1 ICENCKQFY
10 DPPAELLRS
19 LQIPEDAKFARGAGC
34 DRCLN
39 SGYKGR
45 VALYELLHLSD
56 AMRDKI
62 IEGIST
68 TQLKRMAIQE
78 GMITLRRAGLQKVAQ
93 GVTTID
99 EVLSVTAPDER

>member
-1 ICENCKQFY
+1 MSSCIF
-10 DPPAELLRS
+10 
-19 LQIPEDAKFARGAGC
+19 
-34 DRCLN
+34 
-39 SGYKGR
+39 
-45 VALYELLHLSD
+45 SD